1 MEMVTFWT
9 LWLAMMTVVLVT
21 GLYARHVELQKRL
34 AAVSR
39 LEGKVD
45 LLLKNAG
52 LHYDPYADLPPTVIE
67 ALRKREKIQ
76 AIKHYRQATGAGLK
90 EAKAFIEERLR
101 RSCAGG

>member
-45 LLLKNAG
+45 LRPKNAG

-67 ALRKREKIQ
+67 ALRKREKS
-76 AIKHYRQATGAGLK
+76 
-90 EAKAFIEERLR
+90 R
-101 RSCAGG
+101 RSSTTARPPGPA